1 MGEKLANKILREH
14 PNHDIDVVI
23 PIPDTSC
30 TAALPIAH
38 RLGIKYRE
46 GIVKNRY
53 VGRTFIMPEQEQR
66 QKSVRR
72 KLNAIDLEFR
82 GKNVLLI
89 DDSIIR
95 GTTTKQVV
103 QMARDAGAKKVY
115 LASAAPTV
123 RYPNVYGIDMPTAN
137 EFVANNRT
145 EKEIAEYIGANWL
158 VYQDLDD
165 LVSCAQGINE
175 KINRFDTSVF
185 DGKYVTGGVDETY
198 LNRIE
203 TLRNDGAKRRRGADV
218 IEFHNQI

>member
-1 MGEKLANKILREH
+1 
-14 PNHDIDVVI
+14 
-23 PIPDTSC
+23 
-30 TAALPIAH
+30 
-38 RLGIKYRE
+38 
-46 GIVKNRY
+46 
-53 VGRTFIMPEQEQR
+53 MPGQKVR
-66 QKSVRR
+66 KKSVKQ
-72 KLNAIDLEFR
+72 KLNTIDSVFN
-82 GKNVLLI
+82 GKNVMLI
-89 DDSIIR
+89 DDSIVR
-95 GTTTKQVV
+95 GNTSKQIV

-145 EKEIAEYIGANWL
+145 EKEIAEYIGADWL

-165 LVSCAQGINE
+165 LVACAQGINE

-185 DGKYVTGGVDETY
+185 DGEYVTGGVDATY

-203 TLRNDGAKRRRGADV
+203 TLRNDGAKRRRGADI